1 MTTPRASYPPITE
14 ASLTPFRAIEIQ
26 LKANPGLLDDEA
38 CPYPPLV
45 KAMLRRLIMDEPV
58 ATGTDQIGTLV
69 DPAEAALD
77 REIAELYQTVKRDA
91 NSYAG
96 SDMKDKMSFLKTAN
110 DLLTK
115 IVDLQARRLNIRNMA
130 RQQRAFVE
138 CMEEFLTPAQRTTL
152 ISKLEGHL
160 DV

>member
-1 MTTPRASYPPITE
+1 MTKASYPPITE

-26 LKANPGLLDDEA
+26 LKSNPGLLDDPA
-38 CPYPPLV
+38 CPYVPLV
-45 KAMLRRLIMDEPV
+45 KAMLRRLILDEPV
-58 ATGTDQIGTLV
+58 NTGTDFADKLAN
-69 DPAEAALD
+69 PAEGDLD

-91 NSYAG
+91 AAYTG
-96 SDMKDKMSFLKTAN
+96 SDMKDKMSFMKTAN

-130 RQQRAFVE
+130 RMQRAFVE
-138 CMEEFLTPAQRTTL
+138 SMEEFLTPAQRTTL
-152 ISKLEGHL
+152 ISKLEGHI